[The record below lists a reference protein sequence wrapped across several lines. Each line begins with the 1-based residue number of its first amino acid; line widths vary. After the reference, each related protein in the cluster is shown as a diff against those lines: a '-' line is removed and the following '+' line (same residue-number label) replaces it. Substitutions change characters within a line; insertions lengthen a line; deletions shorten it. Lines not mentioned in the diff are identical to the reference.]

1 MGKVKLL
8 TISLDEY
15 DELRKYKDAYD
26 VSHYVWAKERFIH
39 SQSRDE
45 VIEELVNK
53 LNKATDEIEDLQRT
67 NNYLRRDNQFLEEQ
81 YELIPYWIKKLID
94 WF

>member
-1 MGKVKLL
+1 MNKVKLL

-15 DELRKYKDAYD
+15 DELRKYKDAYEN
-26 VSHYVWAKERFIH
+26 SHYVWAKERFIH

-45 VIEELVNK
+45 VVEELVNK
-53 LNKATDEIEDLQRT
+53 LNKATDEIEELQRT
-67 NNYLRRDNQFLEEQ
+67 NSYLRTTNQVLEEQ
-81 YELIPYWIKKLID
+81 YELIPNWIKKLID

>member
-1 MGKVKLL
+1 MNKVKLL
-8 TISLDEY
+8 TVSLDEY
-15 DELRKYKDAYD
+15 DELRKYKDAYEN
-26 VSHYVWAKERFIH
+26 SHYVWTKERFIH

-45 VIEELVNK
+45 VVEELVNK

-67 NNYLRRDNQFLEEQ
+67 NNYLRRDNQILEEQ

>member
-1 MGKVKLL
+1 MNKFKSL

-15 DELRKYKDAYD
+15 DELRKYKDAYENY
-26 VSHYVWAKERFIH
+26 HYVWAKEQFLC
-39 SQSRDE
+39 SQSKDE
-45 VIEELVNK
+45 VVEELVNK

-67 NNYLRRDNQFLEEQ
+67 NSYLRTTNQVLEEQ
-81 YELIPYWIKKLID
+81 YELIPNWIKKLID